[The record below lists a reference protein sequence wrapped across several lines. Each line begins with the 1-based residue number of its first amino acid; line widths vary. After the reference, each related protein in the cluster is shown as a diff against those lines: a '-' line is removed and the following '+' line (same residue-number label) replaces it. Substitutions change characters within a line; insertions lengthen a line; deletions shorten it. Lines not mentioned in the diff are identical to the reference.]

1 MSGGVMGDEYT
12 ESWCFCAAC
21 QVYTLEVW
29 RERFCGEDSVNVHG
43 PISKAVGDASVK
55 LIQSCTKPLNKK
67 CRCGAHL
74 AYFGDSLD

>member
-1 MSGGVMGDEYT
+1 MSGSVMGDEYT

-29 RERFCGEDSVNVHG
+29 RERFCGEDSINVHG
-43 PISKAVGDASVK
+43 PISKAAGDARVK
-55 LIQSCTKPLNKK
+55 LIQSCTEPLNKK
-67 CRCGAHL
+67 CRCKAHL